1 MEVAQMADGTVTIE
15 VAVNQKEAEKQLS
28 GMAKLGQK
36 AVKGISVAA
45 KAAAGVVTGIGVA
58 AIKTGADFESTM
70 SGVQAISGASAEDM
84 QRLSDT
90 AKEMGRTTVF
100 SASEAGEAMNYMA
113 MAGWKTDQMISG
125 IPGIMNLAAAS
136 GEDLAK
142 TSDIVTDGL
151 TAFGLAAEDSG
162 MFADVLA
169 AASNNANTN
178 VSMMGESFK
187 YVGATAG
194 AMGYN
199 VQDVSVALGLM
210 ANSGIKAGQAGTTLR
225 AALSKMVKPTKEA
238 AGIMDSLG
246 ISLTDQNGEMKSLDE
261 VMQNLRSSL
270 GGLSEDQ
277 QTSAAAALFG
287 QEAMAGMLAIV
298 NASEDDYNKLS
309 DAINNAQGSA
319 QRMADIKVNNLQGQ
333 FKLLQSSAESFLL
346 SIYNNH
352 LGDAMTDMVKQAKLA
367 VDGLTTAFESGG
379 YSGLYKAGMN
389 MAMNAVYGMTAYIP
403 HLAKVGNSMCETLGS
418 ALTEHVSRFITAGFQ
433 IVSSL
438 ISGIGQMLPTLIP
451 QGLKMVIGLLNSIT
465 GNIPKLIAAGVTL
478 IKGLAQG
485 LVNSLPILIAE
496 APKAINNF
504 ANAIYNGLG
513 QLVLAGASMIVQLVK
528 GLWDN
533 RMLLVQNAGEIFQA
547 IMNVFSLANLVSLG
561 KNLIKSIT
569 SGVKNAGPN
578 MLKSFNDLV
587 KSWGDTIK
595 KVDWGSYGIKAVKGI
610 AGGIKGAAGAI
621 KSGLKWAGT
630 EGLAAFKS
638 INWVA
643 VGKTAIRFIVNGAK
657 SLAGTVRSALKAI
670 GTKALAAFKSI
681 DWVAVGKGIPKAIAN
696 AAKGAKNLV
705 WSALK
710 GIGNTAVKVFKAIP
724 WGSLGKHVVNG
735 IVQGILKAGGQL
747 VGAIK
752 DLAKKAVS
760 AAKDKLK
767 IHSPSRVFR
776 DEVGAMTVRGAIVGV
791 EKEEPELT
799 KTYED
804 AFQNVTAR
812 VTAAD
817 LSGVR
822 VQNLDAGLMPE
833 TMSVR
838 YETDKDAVRDAV
850 KQGVHDGIEES
861 GIDQKGIKKAALE
874 AQNEANERPIV
885 LDKRKVNRTL

>member
-210 ANSGIKAGQAGTTLR
+210 ANSGVKAGQAGTTLR

-389 MAMNAVYGMTAYIP
+389 MIMNAVYGMTAYIP

-418 ALTEHVSRFITAGFQ
+418 ALTEHASRFITAGFQ

-513 QLVLAGASMIVQLVK
+513 QLVAAGASMIVQLAK

-533 RMLLVQNAGEIFQA
+533 KKLLLEHAGEIFQA
-547 IMNVFSLANLVSLG
+547 IINVFSLANLVSMG

-569 SGVKNAGPN
+569 SGAKKAGPN
-578 MLKSFNDLV
+578 MLKSFNDIG
-587 KSWGDTIK
+587 KNAINAIK
-595 KVDWGSYGIKAVKGI
+595 KIKWADAGKAVVRFI
-610 AGGIKGAAGAI
+610 ANGIKG
-621 KSGLKWAGT
+621 LAGT
-630 EGLAAFKS
+630 LGSALKAVGTKGLSAFKS
-638 INWVA
+638 INWA
-643 VGKTAIRFIVNGAK
+643 
-657 SLAGTVRSALKAI
+657 
-670 GTKALAAFKSI
+670 
-681 DWVAVGKGIPKAIAN
+681 AVGKGVLN
-696 AAKGAKNLV
+696 LLVSAAKGAGHLLV
-705 WSALK
+705 SAFK
-710 GIGNTAVKVFKAIP
+710 GIGSLAVKAFKSVK
-724 WGSLGKHVVNG
+724 WTELGKNVVKGIING
-735 IVQGILKAGGQL
+735 IAGTGAKL
-747 VGAIK
+747 VGAMK
-752 DLAKKAVS
+752 DLVGNALS
-760 AAKDKLK
+760 AAKKKLK
-767 IHSPSRVFR
+767 IHSPSHVFR
-776 DEVGAMTVRGAIVGV
+776 DEVGVMTVRGAIVGV

-822 VQNLDAGLMPE
+822 VQNVDAGLMPE

-850 KQGVHDGIEES
+850 KQGVRDGIEDS

>member
-210 ANSGIKAGQAGTTLR
+210 ANSGVKAGQAGTTLR

-277 QTSAAAALFG
+277 KTSAAAALFG
-287 QEAMAGMLAIV
+287 QEAMSGMLAIV

-418 ALTEHVSRFITAGFQ
+418 ALTEHASRFITAGFQ

-438 ISGIGQMLPTLIP
+438 ISGIGQMLPTLMP

-513 QLVLAGASMIVQLVK
+513 QLVLAGASMIVQLAK

-533 RMLLVQNAGEIFQA
+533 KKLLLEHAGEIFQA
-547 IMNVFSLANLVSLG
+547 IINVFSLANLVSMG

-569 SGVKNAGPN
+569 SGAKKAGPN
-578 MLKSFNDLV
+578 MLKSFNDIG
-587 KSWGDTIK
+587 KNAINAIK
-595 KVDWGSYGIKAVKGI
+595 KIKWADAGKAVVRFI
-610 AGGIKGAAGAI
+610 ANGIKG
-621 KSGLKWAGT
+621 
-630 EGLAAFKS
+630 
-638 INWVA
+638 
-643 VGKTAIRFIVNGAK
+643 
-657 SLAGTVRSALKAI
+657 LAGTLGSALKAV
-670 GTKALAAFKSI
+670 GTKGLSAFKTI
-681 DWVAVGKGIPKAIAN
+681 NWAAVGKGVLNLLAG
-696 AAKGAKNLV
+696 AAKGAGHLLV
-705 WSALK
+705 SAFK
-710 GIGNTAVKVFKAIP
+710 GIGSLAVKAFKSVK
-724 WGSLGKHVVNG
+724 WTELGKNVVKGIING
-735 IVQGILKAGGQL
+735 IAGAGAKL
-747 VGAIK
+747 VGAMK
-752 DLAKKAVS
+752 DLVGNALS
-760 AAKDKLK
+760 AAKKKLK
-767 IHSPSRVFR
+767 IHSPSHVFR

-822 VQNLDAGLMPE
+822 VQNVDAGLMPE

-850 KQGVHDGIEES
+850 KQGVRDGIEDS

>member
-1 MEVAQMADGTVTIE
+1 MADGTVTIE

-210 ANSGIKAGQAGTTLR
+210 ANSGVKAGQAGTTLR

-277 QTSAAAALFG
+277 KTSAAAALFG

-418 ALTEHVSRFITAGFQ
+418 ALTEHASRFITAGFQ

-504 ANAIYNGLG
+504 ASAIYNGLG
-513 QLVLAGASMIVQLVK
+513 QLVLAGASMIVQLAK

-533 RMLLVQNAGEIFQA
+533 KKLLLEHAGEIFQA
-547 IMNVFSLANLVSLG
+547 IINVFSLANLVSMG

-569 SGVKNAGPN
+569 SGAKKAGPN
-578 MLKSFNDLV
+578 MLKSFNDIG
-587 KSWGDTIK
+587 KNAINAIK
-595 KVDWGSYGIKAVKGI
+595 KIKWADAGKAVVRFI
-610 AGGIKGAAGAI
+610 ANGIKG
-621 KSGLKWAGT
+621 LAGT
-630 EGLAAFKS
+630 LGSALKAVGTKGLSAFKS
-638 INWVA
+638 INWA
-643 VGKTAIRFIVNGAK
+643 
-657 SLAGTVRSALKAI
+657 
-670 GTKALAAFKSI
+670 
-681 DWVAVGKGIPKAIAN
+681 AVGKGVLNLLAG
-696 AAKGAKNLV
+696 AAKGAGHLLV
-705 WSALK
+705 SAFK
-710 GIGNTAVKVFKAIP
+710 GIGSLAVKAFKSVK
-724 WGSLGKHVVNG
+724 WTELGKNVVKGIING
-735 IVQGILKAGGQL
+735 IAGAGAKL
-747 VGAIK
+747 VGAMK
-752 DLAKKAVS
+752 DLVGNALS
-760 AAKDKLK
+760 AAKKKLK
-767 IHSPSRVFR
+767 IHSPSHVFR

-822 VQNLDAGLMPE
+822 VQNVDAGLMPE

-850 KQGVHDGIEES
+850 KQGVRDGIEDS

>member
-1 MEVAQMADGTVTIE
+1 MADGTVTIE

-277 QTSAAAALFG
+277 RTSAAAALFG
-287 QEAMAGMLAIV
+287 QEAMSGMLAIV

-418 ALTEHVSRFITAGFQ
+418 ALTEHASRFITAGFQ

-533 RMLLVQNAGEIFQA
+533 KKLLLEHAGEIFQA
-547 IMNVFSLANLVSLG
+547 IINIFSLANLVSMG

-569 SGVKNAGPN
+569 SGAKKAGPN
-578 MLKSFNDLV
+578 MLKSFNDIG
-587 KSWGDTIK
+587 KNAINAIK
-595 KVDWGSYGIKAVKGI
+595 KIKWADAGKAVVRFI
-610 AGGIKGAAGAI
+610 ANGIKG
-621 KSGLKWAGT
+621 LAGT
-630 EGLAAFKS
+630 LGSALKAVGTKGLSAFKS
-638 INWVA
+638 INWA
-643 VGKTAIRFIVNGAK
+643 
-657 SLAGTVRSALKAI
+657 
-670 GTKALAAFKSI
+670 
-681 DWVAVGKGIPKAIAN
+681 AVGKGVLNLLAG
-696 AAKGAKNLV
+696 AAKGAGHLLVSAFKGIGSLAVKAFKSVKWTELGKNVVKGIINGIAGAGAKLVGAMKNLV
-705 WSALK
+705 GNAL
-710 GIGNTAVKVFKAIP
+710 
-724 WGSLGKHVVNG
+724 
-735 IVQGILKAGGQL
+735 
-747 VGAIK
+747 
-752 DLAKKAVS
+752 S
-760 AAKDKLK
+760 AAKKKLK
-767 IHSPSRVFR
+767 IHSPSHVFR
-776 DEVGAMTVRGAIVGV
+776 DEVGVMTVRGAIVGV

-822 VQNLDAGLMPE
+822 VQNVDAGLMPE

-850 KQGVHDGIEES
+850 KQGVRDGIEES